1 MFRKISEIYQ
11 DYPATFWT
19 LIGAAFIDRLGGAL
33 VYPFLAL
40 YVTQKFQVGMTQV
53 GIIFLIFSLASLVGN
68 LFGGAMSDRFG
79 RKKML
84 LFGLITSG
92 LSSLALGLINDFRLV
107 YPTALVVG
115 LLSNT
120 AGPAQQAMIADLLP
134 IQQRTEGYGVLRVIA
149 NLAITIGPAIGGV
162 LATGSYLLLFIADAL
177 SSLVTAGIVL
187 AALPETMPEMD
198 PEHSSQSLAGSIGG
212 YKNALGDWVFM
223 AFLAVSTLMV
233 LVYVQMNSTLPVY
246 LRDSHRVSP
255 QGFGYILSL
264 NAAMVVLFQF
274 WVTRRISK
282 YRTMVLMAFG
292 SLFYAIGFGLYG
304 FVNTYPLFLIAMM
317 IITIGEMLVTP
328 TAQGLVA
335 RYAPNDMR
343 GRYMALYG
351 LSWIFPSALGPL
363 AAGIIM
369 DNHNPNW
376 VWYAG
381 GLISIGVALGYLALN
396 TSTER
401 RLSLNNIVTKNSHR
415 VEAEIPS
422 ADPGS

>member
-1 MFRKISEIYQ
+1 LFKKLSATYQ
-11 DYPATFWT
+11 EFPPTFWT

-33 VYPFLAL
+33 IFPFLAL

-53 GIIFLIFSLASLVGN
+53 GIVFLIFSIASLVGN
-68 LFGGAMSDRFG
+68 LFGGAMTDRFG

-92 LSSLALGLINDFRLV
+92 LSSLTLGFISDFRLV

-120 AGPAQQAMIADLLP
+120 AGPAQQAMVADLLP
-134 IQQRTEGYGVLRVIA
+134 VRQRTEGFGILRVIA

-162 LATGSYLLLFIADAL
+162 LATNSYLLLFISDAL

-187 AALPETMPEMD
+187 TLLPETMPEISAEQTD
-198 PEHSSQSLAGSIGG
+198 QSLGASMGG
-212 YKNALGDWVFM
+212 YRNALQDWVFI

-233 LVYVQMNSTLPVY
+233 LVYVQMNSTLSVY
-246 LRDSHRVSP
+246 LRDVHGISP
-255 QGFGYILSL
+255 KGFGYILSL
-264 NAAMVVLFQF
+264 NAAIVVLFQF
-274 WVTRRISK
+274 WVTRRITK
-282 YRTMVLMAFG
+282 YRAMGLMAVG
-292 SLFYAIGFGLYG
+292 SLFYALGFGMYG
-304 FVNTYPLFLIAMM
+304 FVHSYSLFLAAMV

-328 TAQGLVA
+328 TAQSLVA
-335 RYAPNDMR
+335 SLAPEDMR

-351 LSWIFPSALGPL
+351 MSWILPNALGPL

-369 DNHNPNW
+369 DNYNPDW

-381 GLISIGVALGYLALN
+381 GFISIAVAIGYLTLN
-396 TSTER
+396 AGVEQRLTFSKAVPENGRRAETEIST
-401 RLSLNNIVTKNSHR
+401 
-415 VEAEIPS
+415 
-422 ADPGS
+422 ADSIS